1 MHWIVDPR
9 FRAAIGDY
17 LRREG
22 AHVDAYARDIEHHV
36 PYRDARRDARSKS

>member
-22 AHVDAYARDIEHHV
+22 AHMDEYARRNRATRSV
-36 PYRDARRDARSKS
+36 PDARRVARSKS